1 MIPKLRIQSFSGDW
15 IEVKI
20 GDVYQ
25 NLKTGNT
32 PSRRVKDFFNG
43 NIPWVTSGEL
53 NRGEIFETVEKITP
67 EAVSTTNLKLY
78 PIGTFFMAIT
88 GLEAPG
94 TRGKCGIIQIP
105 ATTNQSC
112 LAFEESNKI
121 SNRFLFHWYLHNS
134 ERLYQRF
141 AQGTKQE
148 SYNNKIVSSFRIC
161 IPSRKEQNEITH
173 LLDLLDQKI
182 NLLTKKKK
190 VLETYKEGLMQ
201 KIFSQELWFKRED
214 GTDYPEWDYQP
225 LGDLAYI
232 TSGKSN
238 REDSDTEAKYHFFDR
253 SSDVRR
259 SGIYLYDDDAVIVAG
274 EGQEFIPKKFS
285 GKFDLHQRA
294 YAIMKFGERLSY
306 EYCYY
311 FIFHHRRYF
320 ERMAVGTTVLS
331 LRLPMFQKMMI
342 QLPSMEEQDKIVAVF
357 TNIDSYL
364 KNVSNG
370 IQSTESLKKG
380 LLQQMFV

>member
-1 MIPKLRIQSFSGDW
+1 MIPKLRFKDYTEDWANKTLGDIGEVRMCKRIFNSETNQSGD
-15 IEVKI
+15 
-20 GDVYQ
+20 
-25 NLKTGNT
+25 
-32 PSRRVKDFFNG
+32 
-43 NIPWVTSGEL
+43 IP
-53 NRGEIFETVEKITP
+53 FYK
-67 EAVSTTNLKLY
+67 
-78 PIGTFFMAIT
+78 IGTFGKTADAFIERRLYETYREKYNFPKNGDILISASGT
-88 GLEAPG
+88 LGRRVRYNGEEAYFQDSNIVWIENNEELVTNEFLYFLYEIVRYDSEGG
-94 TRGKCGIIQIP
+94 TIQRLYNSIIKRAKIGVPSIAEQ
-105 ATTNQSC
+105 
-112 LAFEESNKI
+112 NKI
-121 SNRFLFHWYLHNS
+121 TLLLNS
-134 ERLYQRF
+134 ID
-141 AQGTKQE
+141 K
-148 SYNNKIVSSFRIC
+148 
-161 IPSRKEQNEITH
+161 
-173 LLDLLDQKI
+173 KI
-182 NLLTKKKK
+182 NLLTKKKEA
-190 VLETYKEGLMQ
+190 LETYKKGLMQ
-201 KIFSQELWFKRED
+201 KIFSQELRFKLED

-238 REDSDTEAKYHFFDR
+238 REDSDTEATYHFFDR

-259 SGIYLYDDDAVIVAG
+259 SGIYLFDDDSVIVAG

-294 YAIMKFGERLSY
+294 YAIMKFGDRLTY

-357 TNIDSYL
+357 SNLDGYL
-364 KNVSNG
+364 KKVSFS

>member
-1 MIPKLRIQSFSGDW
+1 MTPKLRFPEFRESW
-15 IEVKI
+15 NEVAI
-20 GDVYQ
+20 GDIATISRGRFSPRPRNDPRYYGGDTEFIQTSEVVGA
-25 NLKTGNT
+25 NPNILNGSKSLNKEGIKVSKVF
-32 PSRRVKDFFNG
+32 PSGTIVMTIAA
-43 NIPWVTSGEL
+43 NIGYVGFA
-53 NRGEIFETVEKITP
+53 NRPVAFPDSLV
-67 EAVSTTNLKLY
+67 
-78 PIGTFFMAIT
+78 
-88 GLEAPG
+88 
-94 TRGKCGIIQIP
+94 GI
-105 ATTNQSC
+105 S
-112 LAFEESNKI
+112 AFEEILPKYIYYS
-121 SNRFLFHWYLHNS
+121 L
-134 ERLYQRF
+134 
-141 AQGTKQE
+141 
-148 SYNNKIVSSFRIC
+148 
-161 IPSRKEQNEITH
+161 SRKQRRLDYIAEEAAQKNITSPTVRKFKIWHTRNQQEQVTLTNFFDVIN
-173 LLDLLDQKI
+173 LKI
-182 NLLTKKKK
+182 NLLNKKKEA
-190 VLETYKEGLMQ
+190 LETYKKGLMQ
-201 KIFSQELWFKRED
+201 KIFSQELRFKRED

-238 REDSDTEAKYHFFDR
+238 REDSDTEATYHFFDR

-259 SGIYLYDDDAVIVAG
+259 SGIYLFDDDAVIVAG

-294 YAIMKFGERLSY
+294 YAIMKFGDRLSY

-342 QLPSMEEQDKIVAVF
+342 QLPSMEEQDKIVAVL
-357 TNIDSYL
+357 TNLDTYL
-364 KNVSNG
+364 KKVSFS

>member
-1 MIPKLRIQSFSGDW
+1 MIPKLRFPEFVDEWKSSTIGREGSFYYGKSAPKWSVTEDA
-15 IEVKI
+15 
-20 GDVYQ
+20 
-25 NLKTGNT
+25 KTECV
-32 PSRRVKDFFNG
+32 RY
-43 NIPWVTSGEL
+43 GEL
-53 NRGEIFETVEKITP
+53 YSKYSGIIDKIHSKTNID
-67 EAVSTTNLKLY
+67 VKNLKLSKGGEVLVPRVGEDPLDFAECSY
-78 PIGTFFMAIT
+78 LPFKNVAIGEMISVYNTENDGFFMSSYFRAT
-88 GLEAPG
+88 CKYKFARVVEGGNVSNLYFRYLEP
-94 TRGKCGIIQIP
+94 IEVFIP
-105 ATTNQSC
+105 NKVEQR
-112 LAFEESNKI
+112 KI
-121 SNRFLFHWYLHNS
+121 SSLIKVFD
-134 ERLYQRF
+134 
-141 AQGTKQE
+141 K
-148 SYNNKIVSSFRIC
+148 
-161 IPSRKEQNEITH
+161 
-173 LLDLLDQKI
+173 KI
-182 NLLTKKKK
+182 NLLTKKKEA
-190 VLETYKEGLMQ
+190 LETYKKGLMQ
-201 KIFSQELWFKRED
+201 KIFSQELRFKRED